1 MRCCS
6 PAATRVLPADQIAT
20 KLDSVYAVH
29 LPEGV
34 KQLLNSL
41 SLIVSLGITPA
52 GVSTPLECIDLSGY
66 ANTLRFYMIT
76 PVVLVALVVLV
87 AVCLML
93 AKRRF
98 TRMALVE
105 LALPPVLRILFLL
118 YPLITNTAFD
128 GFPCYEFAD
137 GTRWL
142 KVASTPP
149 HLHAAPTPP
158 QTAPPPR

>member
-1 MRCCS
+1 M
-6 PAATRVLPADQIAT
+6 
-20 KLDSVYAVH
+20 H

-66 ANTLRFYMIT
+66 ANMLRFYMIT

-142 KVASTPP
+142 KVNVS
-149 HLHAAPTPP
+149 PTPSP
-158 QTAPPPR
+158 QPPPRTMPRSSTQQYIHRPRRHPDECTV

>member
-1 MRCCS
+1 M
-6 PAATRVLPADQIAT
+6 RVLQVAT
-20 KLDSVYAVH
+20 KIDTVYEVS
-29 LPEGV
+29 LPRGV

-41 SLIVSLGITPA
+41 SVIVSFGITPA
-52 GVSTPLECIDLSGY
+52 GVSTPLECMGLSGY
-66 ANTLRFYMIT
+66 RNTLRFYMLT
-76 PVVLVALVVLV
+76 PVVLVALVVLL
-87 AVCLML
+87 ALCFML
-93 AKRRF
+93 VERRLSR
-98 TRMALVE
+98 TALVE

-158 QTAPPPR
+158 QTAPLPR